1 MWNRIFNSL
10 GDVSEKWNDGNS
22 TNNDIREFSGNTKKM
37 IFGVSQL
44 AEGISLGGG
53 LLYCKAERQ
62 CCVGPLGW
70 STSLHST
77 QNLEN
82 RSEEVHI
89 SRPEVFDEIR
99 KENLSK
105 YGAWA
110 LVTGCT
116 RGIGRE
122 YALGLARWGSQHFE
136 VDVKSG
142 NNVNRSAI
150 TCISLPF
157 PPEHHF
163 IFLCSQPHS

>member
-37 IFGVSQL
+37 IFCGFSIL
-44 AEGISLGGG
+44 AEGISLGRG
-53 LLYCKAERQ
+53 LLYCKADCQ

-70 STSLHST
+70 SASLHSA

-82 RSEEVHI
+82 RSKEVHF
-89 SRPEVFDEIR
+89 SWPEVLDEIR

-122 YALGLARWGSQHFE
+122 YALGLAR
-136 VDVKSG
+136 
-142 NNVNRSAI
+142 
-150 TCISLPF
+150 
-157 PPEHHF
+157 
-163 IFLCSQPHS
+163 